1 MTDKHRCLCLL
12 SNRWPQLFSQIV
24 ITSSKQLNCFPAT
37 GLLLLLFFF
46 FGPHPLHTPHS
57 PLCNST
63 PRNTNGIEHGS
74 IVNLFLSHFGYFITL
89 LIHSFIVSAD
99 DRGGGFAVVYGCQFK
114 RDKRQEAAAN
124 HQAVATSSSGLQ
136 VGPKEIPINENENRV
151 GGE

>member
-1 MTDKHRCLCLL
+1 MSVPAFKSLASIIFTNC
-12 SNRWPQLFSQIV
+12 NYFIETIELFSGYWFV
-24 ITSSKQLNCFPAT
+24 III
-37 GLLLLLFFF
+37 FF

-99 DRGGGFAVVYGCQFK
+99 DRGGRGTLLFTDANSSATKDKKPQPTTK
-114 RDKRQEAAAN
+114 RWL
-124 HQAVATSSSGLQ
+124 HQAAGFKSGQKKFQLMKMRT
-136 VGPKEIPINENENRV
+136 G
-151 GGE
+151 